1 MKQITPDK
9 IVQLQILIDEICK
22 NYNQNISDAESRLF
36 ALEQE
41 NKELKNKNK
50 KMSLLFQCIA
60 DELAGNEP

>member
-1 MKQITPDK
+1 MQQIAPDK

-36 ALEQE
+36 TLEQE